1 MAISDCF
8 SLPRSCCC
16 LVACLATTF
25 ERFLLGE
32 GGIFFSSRNSA
43 HAKKNLKRQ
52 NKWKG
57 VKRPKKCIL
66 YSTLVVSNQQP
77 RPAAADW
84 FNIQLIFFHKIASP
98 ELMISSSEQE
108 VEEQGS
114 RPIMW
119 GTLGVDERQ
128 INRSELD
135 APATASSLESASRQK
150 KRY

>member
-1 MAISDCF
+1 MYTLQHIG
-8 SLPRSCCC
+8 
-16 LVACLATTF
+16 
-25 ERFLLGE
+25 RFKST
-32 GGIFFSSRNSA
+32 ITQASSSR
-43 HAKKNLKRQ
+43 L
-52 NKWKG
+52 
-57 VKRPKKCIL
+57 
-66 YSTLVVSNQQP
+66 
-77 RPAAADW
+77 
-84 FNIQLIFFHKIASP
+84 IQYTANFLSYKIASP

>member
-1 MAISDCF
+1 MYTLQHIG
-8 SLPRSCCC
+8 
-16 LVACLATTF
+16 
-25 ERFLLGE
+25 RFKST
-32 GGIFFSSRNSA
+32 ITQASSSR
-43 HAKKNLKRQ
+43 L
-52 NKWKG
+52 
-57 VKRPKKCIL
+57 
-66 YSTLVVSNQQP
+66 
-77 RPAAADW
+77 
-84 FNIQLIFFHKIASP
+84 IQYTANFLSYKIASP

-150 KRY
+150 KGISARMPPSCSNRNHRCKRNVRLSDIGAPLALECGISSVTIIPWLFPN